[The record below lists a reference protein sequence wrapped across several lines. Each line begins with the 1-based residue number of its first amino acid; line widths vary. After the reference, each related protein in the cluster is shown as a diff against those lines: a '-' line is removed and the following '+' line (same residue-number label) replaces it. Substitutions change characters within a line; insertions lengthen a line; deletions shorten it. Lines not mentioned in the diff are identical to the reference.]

1 MMKHELSQFSQ
12 YRNLIIQSVNV
23 WLDVLDMDANVVLW
37 NKAAEAISGYSV
49 EEVVGHKKIWEWLYP
64 DEKYRAVVMGD
75 AFNIIQNMADEKC
88 IETTIVTKSGEE
100 RIISWN
106 SQNLQGENGEPIG
119 SVAIG
124 VDVTQQYHVNQKLRH
139 SEANLRAVFESTQQ
153 GAILLD
159 PDGIIQTINKSAQV
173 VSELIFEIP
182 VKEGDALFS
191 VYPKQFSDL
200 FWDGFQRALSGK
212 TEKHERSMITREGQ
226 KIFNIRYSPVNST
239 EKHITGVFLQVE
251 DITEQRRT
259 EFELREK
266 NEDDALLNR
275 LNDAAN
281 RGLKTSE
288 LIRFAA
294 SEIQNA
300 FSMHQVTLSLINTT
314 KRLVKLQAF
323 EPGFKQVLT
332 WLNDYFGVDNESDQY
347 IPLME
352 EGFYQQLIQ
361 QKSIIILKSPEE
373 IENFLW
379 LNIKEIEIREAFNQ
393 MFHDLGIRA
402 IALIPLIMDDQVVG
416 VINVGSQM
424 VMTHHELDRLQNIA
438 NYFTTILKRRW
449 VEDALR
455 ESEARFRFT
464 LDHSAVMV
472 FNHDRDLRYVWGY
485 NILPDF
491 PLQNVIGK
499 RDDELFSSEDAE
511 SLMRLKRQVLETG
524 FPKRTIV
531 KLTLNET
538 SVSYDMSIEP
548 KRDENG
554 EIIGLNCS
562 ALEVTDRVLAE
573 AKIHQRVEQL
583 RALRRIDEAIN
594 TSLDLKFTLGILL
607 SQVTDQLSMDA
618 ADVLLFDQA
627 MLTLNFAA
635 GRGFR
640 SHDLETI
647 ALRLGHGYAGR
658 AALERQPVTIPD
670 LEKETMNFSR
680 RLVLEE
686 GFHFYYAMPL
696 IAKGELKGVLEVFK
710 RSEFIPDDDWVE
722 FLMALTSQTA
732 IAVDNIR
739 QYTSLQQVNLELAL
753 AYDTTLEGWARALEL
768 RDQETEGH
776 SRRVIEMTMRMAKE
790 MGFSD
795 EEMIHIR
802 RGTLLHDIGKMGI
815 PDSILFK
822 PGALTEDEWQIMRS
836 HPVMAYRLL
845 MEIPFL
851 QSAIDIPYC
860 HHERW
865 DGSGYPQ
872 GLHGEHIP
880 LSARIFAV
888 VDVWDALMSD
898 RPYRPAWTRERTLA
912 YIREQSG
919 RQFDPK
925 VVEVFLQL
933 AA

>member
-1 MMKHELSQFSQ
+1 MNHELPQFSQ
-12 YRNLIIQSVNV
+12 YQNLIIQSVNV
-23 WLDVLDMDANVVLW
+23 WLDVLDTDANVVLW
-37 NKAAEAISGYSV
+37 NKAAEAISGYSA

-64 DEKYRAVVMGD
+64 DENYRKVVLGD
-75 AFNIIQNMADEKC
+75 AFTIIQNMVEEKS

-106 SQNLQGENGEPIG
+106 SQTLNGDNGEPIG

-124 VDVTQQYHVNQKLRH
+124 IDITQQYHVNKRLRQ
-139 SEANLRAVFESTQQ
+139 SEANLRAVFENTQQ
-153 GAILLD
+153 GAILLNR
-159 PDGIIQTINKSAQV
+159 DGIIQTINKSAQMI
-173 VSELIFEIP
+173 SELIFDIP

-191 VYPKQFSDL
+191 VYPKRFSDH
-200 FWDGFQRALSGK
+200 FIDGFQQALSGK
-212 TEKHERSMITREGQ
+212 SEKLERSMITSEGQ
-226 KIFNIRYSPVNST
+226 RIFIIHFSPVNS
-239 EKHITGVFLQVE
+239 EERITGVFIQVE

-281 RGLKTSE
+281 RGLRTSE

-300 FSMHQVTLSLINTT
+300 FSMHEVSLSLVNAP
-314 KRLVKLQAF
+314 KRLFKLQAF
-323 EPGFKQVLT
+323 KPGLRKVLT
-332 WLNDYFGVDNESDQY
+332 WLNNHFALENSNDHFIHV
-347 IPLME
+347 IE
-352 EGFYQQLIQ
+352 EGFYQQLIE
-361 QKSIIILKSPEE
+361 QKSVILMKTLDD
-373 IENFLW
+373 IQKFLGMFVKDAKMHEALDQLFCD
-379 LNIKEIEIREAFNQ
+379 LNIRS
-393 MFHDLGIRA
+393 
-402 IALIPLIMDDQVVG
+402 IALVPLIIDDQVVG
-416 VINVGSQM
+416 VINVGSQIG
-424 VMTHHELDRLQNIA
+424 MTHHELDRLQNIA

-449 VEDALR
+449 AEDALR

-464 LDHSAVMV
+464 LDQSAVMV

-491 PLQNVIGK
+491 PLKNVIGK

-524 FPKRTIV
+524 IPKRTIV
-531 KLTLNET
+531 KLTLSGEP
-538 SVSYDMSIEP
+538 VSFDMSIEP

-554 EIIGLNCS
+554 EISGLNCS
-562 ALEVTDRVLAE
+562 ALEVTDRVLVE
-573 AKIHQRVEQL
+573 EKIHQRVEQL

-607 SQVTDQLSMDA
+607 SQVTDQLFMDA
-618 ADVLLFDQA
+618 ADVLLFDKT
-627 MLTLNFAA
+627 MLTLNYAA
-635 GRGFR
+635 GRGLR
-640 SHDLETI
+640 SYDLETI

-658 AALERQPVTIPD
+658 AAFERRPVTIPD

-710 RSEFIPDDDWVE
+710 RTEFSPDEDWVE
-722 FLMALTSQTA
+722 FLLALTSQTA
-732 IAVDNIR
+732 IAVDNIQ
-739 QYTSLQQVNLELAL
+739 QYASLQQLNLELAL

-822 PGALTEDEWQIMRS
+822 PGALSNEEWQIMRS

-845 MEIPFL
+845 IEIPFL

-872 GLHGEHIP
+872 GLVGEKIP

-888 VDVWDALMSD
+888 VDVWDALLSD

-912 YIREQSG
+912 YIREQAG